1 MKKAVKLRHALSPAW
16 IAAGLGLAVL
26 AIYWQTTAYRFIDFD
41 DDAYILNNPPVRG
54 GLTGT
59 GIAWA
64 FTSVRYF
71 YWQPLTWLS
80 HMLDCQIYGLN
91 PGGHHFTNVLLHAAN
106 AVLLF
111 LLLLRLTGRLYRSG
125 FAAALFALHPLRVES
140 VAWIAERKDVL
151 SAFFWLLCLLLYA
164 RYVAQRTPGRYLAV
178 VAAFCAGL
186 MSKPMT
192 VTLPVVLLLMDY
204 WPLRR
209 TDPLLARIKEKL
221 PLFAL
226 SAISSAITVEGQ
238 QEMGAMASLE
248 KLPVATRILNAIIG
262 YGQYLGKTFW
272 PRHLAIL
279 YPLRTNLAIGTA
291 LAVLV
296 LLIAISLLAFAARR
310 RQPWLV
316 VGWCWFLVVL
326 LPTIGLVQSGGQAF
340 ADRFT
345 YLPHIGLVVAL
356 VWGAAELL
364 APWPQGRTVAV
375 ALAATILPALAVA
388 SWVQTGYWED
398 SVSVA
403 RHAIAVTGDNAVME
417 HDLAYALALEGRR
430 GEAIAHYARSLTL
443 APDNYAGQYD
453 LGKALVEDGRP
464 DEAAAHFRASV
475 RLKPDYAEAHF
486 ALATVLAR
494 QNDSAGAA
502 REFELALA
510 GSLSDE
516 YAATAH
522 NDLGVILGQRGRFAE
537 AATHFAAA
545 ARLKPDL
552 IAAHVNYARALA
564 AQNKSEEARAWL
576 TEVLRRNGENA
587 ELRAMLNSLA
597 K

>member
-1 MKKAVKLRHALSPAW
+1 MS
-16 IAAGLGLAVL
+16 
-26 AIYWQTTAYRFIDFD
+26 
-41 DDAYILNNPPVRG
+41 
-54 GLTGT
+54 
-59 GIAWA
+59 WA
-64 FTSVRYF
+64 
-71 YWQPLTWLS
+71 
-80 HMLDCQIYGLN
+80 
-91 PGGHHFTNVLLHAAN
+91 
-106 AVLLF
+106 
-111 LLLLRLTGRLYRSG
+111 
-125 FAAALFALHPLRVES
+125 
-140 VAWIAERKDVL
+140 
-151 SAFFWLLCLLLYA
+151 
-164 RYVAQRTPGRYLAV
+164 
-178 VAAFCAGL
+178 
-186 MSKPMT
+186 
-192 VTLPVVLLLMDY
+192 
-204 WPLRR
+204 
-209 TDPLLARIKEKL
+209 
-221 PLFAL
+221 
-226 SAISSAITVEGQ
+226 
-238 QEMGAMASLE
+238 
-248 KLPVATRILNAIIG
+248 
-262 YGQYLGKTFW
+262 
-272 PRHLAIL
+272 
-279 YPLRTNLAIGTA
+279 
-291 LAVLV
+291 
-296 LLIAISLLAFAARR
+296 
-310 RQPWLV
+310 
-316 VGWCWFLVVL
+316 
-326 LPTIGLVQSGGQAF
+326 
-340 ADRFT
+340 
-345 YLPHIGLVVAL
+345 
-356 VWGAAELL
+356 
-364 APWPQGRTVAV
+364 
-375 ALAATILPALAVA
+375 
-388 SWVQTGYWED
+388 QTGYWED

-502 REFELALA
+502 REFEMALA

-522 NDLGVILGQRGRFAE
+522 NDLGVILGQQGRFAE
-537 AATHFAAA
+537 AGTHFAAA